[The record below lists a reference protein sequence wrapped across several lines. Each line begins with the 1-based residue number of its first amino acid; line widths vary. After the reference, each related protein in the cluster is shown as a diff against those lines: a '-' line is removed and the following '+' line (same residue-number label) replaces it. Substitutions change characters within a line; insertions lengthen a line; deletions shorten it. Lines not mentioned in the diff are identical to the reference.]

1 MSVITHVY
9 ADGASFRD
17 GMFGTWAWCHVNAK
31 DERVAEATGV
41 VHRDDF
47 KRQVYASSM
56 EVLALLHGLEA
67 LPDRWSGIAR
77 SDSQG
82 ALKVLSGQSL
92 GRIPMPWA
100 TRIRLVRRR
109 LGTITLE
116 WIRAHPKPSELAN
129 GHRFGVP
136 VSEHNVYVDR
146 RCHQES
152 VRWFRGAIGNHQ
164 PIVGAWSWWAAS

>member
-1 MSVITHVY
+1 VSDIEYVY

-17 GMFGTWAWCHVNAK
+17 GMIGTWAWCHVNTK
-31 DERVAEATGV
+31 NERVAEASGV

-47 KRQVYASSM
+47 ARTVQAHHM
-56 EVLALLHGLEA
+56 EILALLHGLEA
-67 LPDRWSGIAR
+67 LPDRWAGVAR
-77 SDSQG
+77 SDSQST
-82 ALKVLSGQSL
+82 LRVLSGQKL

-100 TRIRLVRRR
+100 TRIIMTRRR
-109 LGTITLE
+109 LGKFTLE
-116 WIRAHPKPSELAN
+116 WVRGHPRFSDLAN

-146 RCHQES
+146 RCHEES
-152 VRWFRGAIGNHQ
+152 VRWFKDAVESHQ